1 MDDFAS
7 FEIVNKTNETDQSYF
22 AYEGLRK
29 APYRIS
35 EIRKSEESYA
45 ADNLVCQESIQETS
59 FNASAIRSIYER
71 PEV

>member
-22 AYEGLRK
+22 AYEGLKK

-35 EIRKSEESYA
+35 EIRESREIYA
-45 ADNLVCQESIQETS
+45 ADN
-59 FNASAIRSIYER
+59 
-71 PEV
+71 